1 MMSTTNDSAVR
12 RQPLLVAGGL
22 AVLALIVGLLFGL
35 IFALP
40 VALLGVVAA
49 LVLLRKTPG
58 PAVLGVGMNV
68 VVLVILY
75 LIAILTGE

>member
-12 RQPLLVAGGL
+12 RRPLLVAGGL
-22 AVLALIVGLLFGL
+22 AVLALILGLFLGL
-35 IFALP
+35 IVALP

-58 PAVLGVGMNV
+58 PAVLGAGMNV
-68 VVLVILY
+68 AVLVILY
-75 LIAILTGE
+75 LIAILTGN